1 MGVGTH
7 ESAVILV
14 RSVEAGPLDESA
26 LGDRRGVRLGSGSA
40 CHGVGVGSHLVGL
53 LVGRSELGQ
62 GIRHLEGTDPGGHQ

>member
-1 MGVGTH
+1 MGGHDGEEAWGWGLV

-14 RSVEAGPLDESA
+14 RSVEAGPLEESA

-53 LVGRSELGQ
+53 
-62 GIRHLEGTDPGGHQ
+62 PGG